1 MQDFLV
7 ILLIFTRNAVIY
19 SRKEREIMTKS
30 ARIQEGV
37 VEFLADGCPHTV
49 QEIKSFLQ
57 QVGISDYSEGQFSGS
72 INTLLRNQSIKKIDR
87 GIYKINQYFG
97 GKTFMKTCFVVSPI
111 GDVGSEI
118 RINADKLFKY
128 IISPVCKSCGFEP
141 VRVDQ
146 INDSDSI
153 TQTII
158 DKLLSSELVIA
169 DISGHNPNVFYEM
182 GYRKCTDKPIIHL
195 KKKGESIPFDVNTVR
210 TFEYDLTD
218 LDNVEET
225 KKRLEQTIETF
236 SFKNQDDTLG
246 QDEEANKQPFTQ
258 SILTMLYQIQDSITE
273 LKEQVNKKDTETI
286 QAIMQTSLNNVKKEE
301 SADAIMMKMLL
312 PELIK
317 NPESFQNLMQIAE
330 IANKSKK

>member
-1 MQDFLV
+1 
-7 ILLIFTRNAVIY
+7 
-19 SRKEREIMTKS
+19 MTKS
-30 ARIQEGV
+30 ARIQEKII
-37 VEFLADGCPHTV
+37 EILADGNYHTV
-49 QEIKSFLQ
+49 QEIKSFLRKA
-57 QVGISDYSEGQFSGS
+57 GISDYSEGQFSGS

-87 GIYKINQYFG
+87 GIYKINQNFG
-97 GKTFMKTCFVVSPI
+97 GKDFMKTCFVVSPI
-111 GDVGSEI
+111 GETDSEI
-118 RINADKLFKY
+118 RSNADKLFKY
-128 IISPVCKSCGFEP
+128 IISPVCESCGFEP

-169 DISGHNPNVFYEM
+169 DISGHNPNVFFEM

-195 KKKGESIPFDVNTVR
+195 KKKGETIPFDVNTVR

-225 KKRLEQTIETF
+225 KKRLEQTIGTF
-236 SFKNQDDTLG
+236 SFENKTNALG
-246 QDEEANKQPFTQ
+246 QDEENNKQLFFQ

-273 LKEQVNKKDTETI
+273 LKEQINKKDTETI
-286 QAIMQTSLNNVKKEE
+286 QAIMQTSLNNAQKEE
-301 SADAIMMKMLL
+301 STDVVMMKTLL

-317 NPESFQNLMQIAE
+317 NPKLFQNLMQFAE
-330 IANKSKK
+330 MTNKPKKQ